1 MSDKE
6 IDVEI
11 ISIAHNNI
19 KGDILCYIYADNN
32 LLDAVTLTEDLYEPA
47 VTTLPSYPDQV
58 IQIIAKDLLRSQPI
72 GTVQFRLGLLLES
85 SEPVTLPMNSS
96 LIEFIPA
103 EIPKPYVQLKWYSK
117 DNIPKT
123 TENLLDKPEDNDIYK
138 SMQSELEIEKWKNK
152 GLKQLREEMNTSE
165 MARVASVQKL
175 QTIVDEYEKEIA
187 LLKKQIGI
195 TPYEQIISQQK
206 QIEEEFF
213 AAVNEWKSKEKE
225 YIESIA
231 LLEEEKYQQ
240 DLEISK
246 LKAESNLARL
256 ELETTKNILKVE
268 KLKKEQTSQ
277 EELALK
283 IKVLEE
289 EINEKKREL
298 EINKKIT
305 NEALEQL
312 NHFQVHNTF
321 LRSHIEAIE
330 EKLQEFIK
338 ESPPDIARLVQH
350 HLEALEIPVKSTQ
363 VTENIFKIENETLHL
378 YFDKNELMAQQGGK
392 TITFIDWVQKFK
404 WKNKTNHKRSKSED
418 VKVQPKDLSAPVDA
432 ILDIVPEAELEHE
445 EEPQKK
451 PTTPVKAPSAAKA
464 LKKSPSGK
472 IIRNYSPI
480 LSKKKIYKPSAPL
493 PKNN

>member
-1 MSDKE
+1 MNDKE

-11 ISIAHNNI
+11 LSIVHNST

-32 LLDAVTLTEDLYEPA
+32 LLDAVTLTEDVYEPA
-47 VTTLPSYPDQV
+47 ITTLPSYPDQV

-72 GTVQFRLGLLLES
+72 GTVQFNLGLLLES
-85 SEPVTLPMNSS
+85 SEPVILPMNST
-96 LIEFIPA
+96 LIEFIPV
-103 EIPKPYVQLKWYSK
+103 EISKPYIQLKWYSK
-117 DNIPKT
+117 DIVPKHS
-123 TENLLDKPEDNDIYK
+123 ENFLDKTEDNDVYK
-138 SMQSELEIEKWKNK
+138 AMQSELEIEKWKNK
-152 GLKQLREEMNTSE
+152 GLKQLREEMNMSE
-165 MARVASVQKL
+165 MARVTAVQKL
-175 QTIVDEYEKEIA
+175 QTVVEEYEKEISS
-187 LLKKQIGI
+187 LKKQIGFN
-195 TPYEQIISQQK
+195 PYEQILTQQK
-206 QIEEEFF
+206 QVEEEFF
-213 AAVNEWKSKEKE
+213 SAVNEWKNKEKE
-225 YIESIA
+225 YIENIT

-246 LKAESNLARL
+246 LKAENHLSKL
-256 ELETTKNILKVE
+256 ELETTKNLLKVE
-268 KLKKEQTSQ
+268 KLKKEQTTQ

-289 EINEKKREL
+289 NIEEKQREL

-312 NHFQVHNTF
+312 SHFQVHNTF

-350 HLEALEIPVKSTQ
+350 HLDALDMPVKSTQ

-392 TITFIDWVQKFK
+392 TTTFIDWVQKFK
-404 WKNKTNHKRSKSED
+404 WKNKATHKRSKSED
-418 VKVQPKDLSAPVDA
+418 AKVPQKELSTPIEAK
-432 ILDIVPEAELEHE
+432 LDIVPEVEIEHE

-451 PTTPVKAPSAAKA
+451 STTPVKTAPSIKI

-480 LSKKKIYKPSAPL
+480 LSKKKTTKTLAQL
-493 PKNN
+493 PRNN